1 MTRYAVRHE
10 TRYAYGSTV
19 DLGLH
24 LLRLTPLAGD
34 GQKLLDYRLAIA
46 PEPSRNVA
54 FRDHFGNAVHHVAIE
69 APHDTFAVTLDAE
82 VDVARGDAAR
92 LGEGQSWEEVAG
104 AIRDDGFPAR
114 PDVAE
119 FAYDSPQAPAD
130 PASTRFAAQSFPAGR
145 GIVAGLRNLAR
156 RIRHEF
162 AYVPGSTDISTPV
175 ARLMEMRRGVCQDF
189 AHVMIAGLRG
199 LGLPA
204 RYASGYIRTYPAPG
218 ATGLRGADASHAW
231 VSAWCG
237 ETIGWVDFDPT
248 NDVVVADEHIAVAYG
263 RDFAD
268 VTPLRGVILGGG
280 AHSLDVAVQ
289 VTPLDPARSA

>member
-24 LLRLTPLAGD
+24 LLRLTPLGEGRQA
-34 GQKLLDYRLAIA
+34 LLDYTLNIV

-54 FRDHFGNAVHHVAIE
+54 FRDHFGNAVHHIAIE
-69 APHDTFAVTLDAE
+69 RAHDAFSVVLDAT
-82 VDVARGDAAR
+82 VDVQPGVNGN
-92 LGEGQSWEEVAG
+92 LGEGPAWEML
-104 AIRDDGFPAR
+104 RDGVRNDGFPDF

-119 FAYDSPQAPAD
+119 FAYDSPLATATQEAT
-130 PASTRFAAQSFPAGR
+130 SFAARCFPAGR
-145 GIVAGLRNLAR
+145 PIVTGLRDLTN
-156 RIRHEF
+156 RIRRDF
-162 AYVPGSTDISTPV
+162 AYVPGSTDISTPIAEV
-175 ARLMEMRRGVCQDF
+175 MRHKRGVCQDF

-199 LGLPA
+199 IGLPA
-204 RYASGYIRTYPAPG
+204 RYASGYIRTYPAAG
-218 ATGLRGADASHAW
+218 AAEHRGADASHAW

-237 ETIGWVDFDPT
+237 QEIGWIDFDPT
-248 NDVVVADEHIAVAYG
+248 NDLIVSDEHIAVAYG

-280 AHSLDVAVQ
+280 AHGLEVSVT
-289 VTPLDPARSA
+289 VTPLDRPR